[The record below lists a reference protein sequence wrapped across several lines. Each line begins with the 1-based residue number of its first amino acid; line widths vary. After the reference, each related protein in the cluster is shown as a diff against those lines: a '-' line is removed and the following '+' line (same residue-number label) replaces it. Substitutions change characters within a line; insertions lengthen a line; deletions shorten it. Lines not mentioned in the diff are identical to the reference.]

1 VRLTTVLHTVSV
13 TQAVHRLHDK
23 HRHRAS
29 RRQTKVSPV
38 TYSREELA
46 AAHDHLIALSVA
58 AQGNGQWDDYCELF
72 TENALYIEHFLG
84 IYHGRDEIKQW
95 LIPAMTAWPQMR
107 FPVQWRTFD
116 EEEGL
121 VVFAVGND
129 MPDVDGNGPYSVPSW
144 TLLQYAGNNQ
154 WSREEDIYNPDA
166 MLKMLSRWC
175 DAAGVSFPA
184 PEIHG

>member
-1 VRLTTVLHTVSV
+1 MLEP
-13 TQAVHRLHDK
+13 
-23 HRHRAS
+23 RHRS
-29 RRQTKVSPV
+29 VGGDNGEVSPM

-58 AQGNGQWDDYCELF
+58 AQGSGQWDEYCELF
-72 TENALYIEHFLG
+72 TEDALYVEHFLG
-84 IYHGRDEIKQW
+84 TYHGRDEIKQW

-107 FPVQWRTFD
+107 FPVQWRTFN
-116 EEEGL
+116 EEDGL

-144 TLLQYAGNNQ
+144 TLLEYAGNNQ

-175 DAAGVSFPA
+175 DAAGVPFPA
-184 PEIHG
+184 PEIHT

>member
-1 VRLTTVLHTVSV
+1 MTVIHTRLV
-13 TQAVHRLHDK
+13 TSAVHSCHAETTATAWVGNYR
-23 HRHRAS
+23 
-29 RRQTKVSPV
+29 KVSPV

-58 AQGNGQWDDYCELF
+58 AQGSGQWDEYCELF
-72 TENALYIEHFLG
+72 TEDALYVEHFLG
-84 IYHGRDEIKQW
+84 TYHGRDEIKQW

-107 FPVQWRTFD
+107 FPVKWRTFN
-116 EEEGL
+116 EEDGL

-129 MPDVDGNGPYSVPSW
+129 MPEVDGNGPYSVPSW
-144 TLLQYAGNNQ
+144 TLLEYAGNNQ

-175 DAAGVSFPA
+175 DAAGVPFPA
-184 PEIHG
+184 PEIHT

>member
-1 VRLTTVLHTVSV
+1 MLSTTAT
-13 TQAVHRLHDK
+13 TQVGDHR
-23 HRHRAS
+23 
-29 RRQTKVSPV
+29 KVSPV

-58 AQGNGQWDDYCELF
+58 AQGNGQWDDYCDLF
-72 TENALYIEHFLG
+72 TEDALYIEHFLG
-84 IYHGRDEIKQW
+84 TYHGREEIRQW

-107 FPVQWRTFD
+107 FPVLWRTFN
-116 EEEGL
+116 EEDGL

-144 TLLQYAGNNQ
+144 TLLEYAGDNQ